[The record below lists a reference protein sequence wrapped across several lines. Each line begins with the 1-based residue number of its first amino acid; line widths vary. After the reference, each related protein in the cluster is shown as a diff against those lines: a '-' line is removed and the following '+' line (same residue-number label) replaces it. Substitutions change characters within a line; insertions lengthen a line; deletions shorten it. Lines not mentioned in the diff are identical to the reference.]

1 LEFIHKQEI
10 IHRDFHSGNILIENE
25 SDIVISDLG
34 ISKLSTDLSDNNNNY
49 YGIMP
54 YIDPEIFQG
63 KKYTK
68 ASDIYSFGMIMW
80 ELMNG
85 KRPFEDQAYD
95 TDLMIHIIDGARPPI
110 VTNAPEG
117 CIELMQQC
125 WDSDPNKRPNH
136 FHIIDEFSL
145 ECIIQAMYL
154 LY

>member
-1 LEFIHKQEI
+1 LINLELEFIHKQEI

-34 ISKLSTDLSDNNNNY
+34 ISKLSTDLSDDENNY

-54 YIDPEIFQG
+54 YIAPEIFQE

-68 ASDIYSFGMIMW
+68 ASDIYSFSIIMW

-95 TDLMIHIIDGARPPI
+95 TDLMIRIIDA
-110 VTNAPEG
+110 EG
-117 CIELMQQC
+117 FWNRLTLLLIYNLSNLQEL
-125 WDSDPNKRPNH
+125 
-136 FHIIDEFSL
+136 SL
-145 ECIIQAMYL
+145 SSHENNVLEVLQELILSQF
-154 LY
+154 